1 MKNKLEIVAKLLQE
15 KNITVEEAAIL
26 LETQHVPTYQPL
38 VPNYQP
44 MVDWTYRPGPIYCG
58 TTQTS
63 NTQTTNPAS
72 GRISEYG
79 C

>member
-15 KNITVEEAAIL
+15 KNITVEEAVTL
-26 LETQHVPTYQPL
+26 LETQYVPSYQQ
-38 VPNYQP
+38 VITTPNLTP
-44 MVDWTYRPGPIYCG
+44 DWTYRPGPIYCG

-63 NTQTTNPAS
+63 NINKITANSSIVP
-72 GRISEYG
+72 EYG

>member
-1 MKNKLEIVAKLLQE
+1 MKNKLEIVARLL
-15 KNITVEEAAIL
+15 KSDYITVEEASLL
-26 LETQHVPTYQPL
+26 LESNYVPTYQPL
-38 VPNYQP
+38 VPNYRP
-44 MVDWTYRPGPIYCG
+44 IADWTYRPDPIYCE

-63 NTQTTNPAS
+63 NTQPTNPTS

>member
-1 MKNKLEIVAKLLQE
+1 MKNKLEIVARLL
-15 KNITVEEAAIL
+15 KSDYITVEEASLL
-26 LETQHVPTYQPL
+26 LESNY

-44 MVDWTYRPGPIYCG
+44 LAPNYQPIADWTYRPGEIYCG

-63 NTQTTNPAS
+63 NTQTTNPVS
-72 GRISEYG
+72 GRIPEYG